1 MSKQKKTGEQKPAGQ
16 AGEKHEK
23 DEPQDS
29 SDAGVVD
36 RMIEGFEE
44 KVKAGKVNLT
54 VGDFIRLMQLRKD
67 SHAEEPKEVRVT
79 WVEPI
84 EKESANK
91 T

>member
-1 MSKQKKTGEQKPAGQ
+1 MNNPKKTGDKKPAEQ
-16 AGEKHEK
+16 VAEKHET

-29 SDAGVVD
+29 SDAGVVN
-36 RMIEGFEE
+36 RMIQGFEE
-44 KVKAGKVNLT
+44 KLKAGKVNLT
-54 VGDFIRLMQLRKD
+54 VGDFIRLVQLRKD
-67 SHAEEPKEVRVT
+67 FHAEEPKEIRVT

>member
-1 MSKQKKTGEQKPAGQ
+1 MSKPKKTGSGKPAEQG
-16 AGEKHEK
+16 GEKHDN
-23 DEPQDS
+23 DEPEDS
-29 SDAGVVD
+29 SDAGVVN
-36 RMIEGFEE
+36 RMIKGFEE
-44 KVKAGKVNLT
+44 KVKGGKVNLT

-67 SHAEEPKEVRVT
+67 FPAEDPKEIRVT